1 MQGVEFFLTKW
12 KRTGCDCPIPIKI
25 HLEMVIVNGESL
37 INNRVETFIWLLET
51 QMLNCWHTAKPLVD
65 FFFKFV
71 ERIYLLA
78 WLFEHFFEKALQAQ
92 F

>member
-1 MQGVEFFLTKW
+1 
-12 KRTGCDCPIPIKI
+12 
-25 HLEMVIVNGESL
+25 MVITNGVSL
-37 INNRVETFIWLLET
+37 IKNRIETFIGLLET
-51 QMLNCWHTAKPLVD
+51 QTLNRWHTAKPLVD

-78 WLFEHFFEKALQAQ
+78 WLFKHLFERSLQAQ